1 MTRAAIA
8 EKVKKVVM
16 DKFKVEESKVTES
29 ASFTD
34 DIGADSLD
42 SAELIMLLEEEFGC
56 EIPQQDAE
64 KMKTVKDAIDYL
76 ESKAS

>member
-1 MTRAAIA
+1 MTNATVAD
-8 EKVKKVVM
+8 KVKKVVM
-16 DKFKVEESKVTES
+16 DKFKIDESKVTEN

-42 SAELIMLLEEEFGC
+42 QAELIMLFEEEFGC

-64 KMKTVKDAIDYL
+64 KIKTVKDAVDYL
-76 ESKAS
+76 GKKSH

>member
-1 MTRAAIA
+1 MTNAAIA

-16 DKFKVEESKVTES
+16 EKFKVDEAKVVDD

-42 SAELIMLLEEEFGC
+42 LAELIMLFEEEFDC
-56 EIPQQDAE
+56 SIPQTDAE
-64 KMKTVKDAIDYL
+64 KIKTVKDAINYL
-76 ESKAS
+76 EQHSK

>member
-1 MTRAAIA
+1 MTNAAVA

-16 DKFKVEESKVTES
+16 DKFKIDESKVTLD

-42 SAELIMLLEEEFGC
+42 QAELIMLFEEEFGC

-64 KMKTVKDAIDYL
+64 KIKTVKDAIEYL
-76 ESKAS
+76 GSK

>member
-1 MTRAAIA
+1 MTNAAIA

-16 DKFKVEESKVTES
+16 DKFKVNESKVTDN

-42 SAELIMLLEEEFGC
+42 QAELIMLFEEEFGC

-64 KMKTVKDAIDYL
+64 KIKTVKDAIDYL
-76 ESKAS
+76 EKKAS